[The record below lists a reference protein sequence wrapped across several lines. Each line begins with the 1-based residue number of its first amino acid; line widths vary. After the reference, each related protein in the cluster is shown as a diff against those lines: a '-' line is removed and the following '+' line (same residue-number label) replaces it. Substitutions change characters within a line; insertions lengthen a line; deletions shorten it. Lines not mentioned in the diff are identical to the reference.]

1 VNQIPPNTSRSGT
14 HQGWYRTPEMAAT
27 ILPITVM
34 VIVLLKDVK
43 DVINDFGY
51 QKYPP
56 LKYIDILHESLSFVD
71 SIIVYMYS
79 I

>member
-34 VIVLLKDVK
+34 VIVLLKDV
-43 DVINDFGY
+43 INDFGY
-51 QKYPP
+51 AKISPF
-56 LKYIDILHESLSFVD
+56 IFTDILHESGYFVD
-71 SIIVYMYS
+71 SIIVYMYPK
-79 I
+79 

>member
-1 VNQIPPNTSRSGT
+1 VNQTPPNTSRSGT

-34 VIVLLKDVK
+34 VIVLLKDV
-43 DVINDFGY
+43 INDFGY

-56 LKYIDILHESLSFVD
+56 LKYIDILHESLFFVD
-71 SIIVYMYS
+71 SIIVYMYPK
-79 I
+79 